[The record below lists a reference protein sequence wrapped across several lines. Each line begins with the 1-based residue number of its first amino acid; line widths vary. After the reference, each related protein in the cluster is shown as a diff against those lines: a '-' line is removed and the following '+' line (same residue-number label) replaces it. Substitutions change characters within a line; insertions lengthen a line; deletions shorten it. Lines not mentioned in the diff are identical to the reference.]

1 MFIDVKETLKKYF
14 LVGMKEACGDALSL
28 KTILNL
34 KEILKGSWL
43 LQMATW
49 GRCYT
54 FVIIFFIDDSD
65 AELHPD

>member
-14 LVGMKEACGDALSL
+14 LVRMKEACGHALSL

-43 LQMATW
+43 LQMAT
-49 GRCYT
+49 
-54 FVIIFFIDDSD
+54 
-65 AELHPD
+65 